1 METKIKQLEQT
12 LEQWNKEYWS
22 GNPTVT
28 DSQYDKTVEELRS
41 LDPSSSFCDFLGT
54 PIVRSAGKVKHDV
67 PMLSLD
73 KAYNLED
80 FDAWCSRS
88 CRSNSEKVYI
98 MPKYDGISADWDGD
112 VLSTR
117 GDGHVG
123 ENITDKVSL
132 IMVLKIDHNTGEWYG
147 EPLSTCKDHIR
158 GEIVMLDSDF
168 ENVKDQFKNSRN
180 AVAGALGAIYSI
192 EWAMKMRSIGF
203 RMCLI
208 PHDEYRIEASA
219 QNFIAHKDE
228 IIDPCRKAIPV
239 PMDGVVIRIV
249 DEEYGNSLGATSHHP
264 RHSIAYKFA
273 NEEATTKLIG
283 VEWSLGLNKVT
294 PVAILD
300 PVELAGVTVARASLH
315 NLKYIQDMD
324 LQIGDIVT
332 VERAGSVIPNIISR
346 VPGLDRT
353 MITCNV
359 CPTCGATLTFDGTAL
374 SCPNNNCDGRKA
386 VTITTAAATL
396 GIDDLA
402 QKTVEKLIQTLG
414 ISHVSDLFSLTKEDV
429 LKVEGF
435 ADKSAERL
443 INNINKARKT
453 TDYQVLAAMNIPGI
467 GIEMAKS
474 ILIHHNINELPYLH
488 ADIFSVIPGIG
499 GVRGESIEDWMS
511 DNKELLFKTIDSVQ
525 FKHSKDDPSLTN
537 KQVIVFTGSMPKPRE
552 FYKQLAESN
561 GYIFK
566 DAITKAT
573 SVLVIAEA
581 GHKSTKVTKAEKNGC
596 KIITLDEFL
605 TEVNYVEE

>member
-1 METKIKQLEQT
+1 MEERIKQLES
-12 LEQWNKEYWS
+12 LLDRHNKAYWS
-22 GNPTVT
+22 GVPEIADTE
-28 DSQYDKTVEELRS
+28 YDKLVEELRS

-54 PIVRSAGKVKHDV
+54 PIVRSSGKVTHDN

-73 KAYNLED
+73 KAYD
-80 FDAWCSRS
+80 VQSYSAWVDKT
-88 CRSNSEKVYI
+88 CRNKSEKLYV
-98 MPKYDGISADWDGD
+98 MPKYDGISADWSDG

-123 ENITDKVSL
+123 ENITDKASL
-132 IMVLKIDHNTGEWYG
+132 IMLLRLSDDGEWYG
-147 EPLSTCKDHIR
+147 QPITECTDSIR
-158 GEIVMLDSDF
+158 GEITMLDQDF
-168 ENVKDQFKNSRN
+168 DNVKDEFKNSRN
-180 AVAGALGAIYSI
+180 AVAGALGAIYSV
-192 EWAMKMRSIGF
+192 EWAMKLRSKGF
-203 RMCLI
+203 RMVLI
-208 PHDEYRIEASA
+208 PHNEYRIEVSASTS
-219 QNFIAHKDE
+219 ISK
-228 IIDPCRKAIPV
+228 IDDLISACKSAVPV
-239 PMDGVVIRIV
+239 PMDGIVITLT
-249 DEEYGNSLGATSHHP
+249 DTAYGESLGCTAHHP

-283 VEWSLGLNKVT
+283 VEWSVGLNKVT

-300 PVELAGVTVARASLH
+300 PVELAGVTVSRASLH

-346 VPGLDRT
+346 TPGLDRT
-353 MITCNV
+353 MITCDV
-359 CPTCGATLTFDGTAL
+359 CPICGTNLAFDGTAL
-374 SCPNNNCDGRKA
+374 SCPNRNCQGRLA

-402 QKTVEKLIQTLG
+402 QKTVEKLIKCLG
-414 ISHVSDLFSLTKEDV
+414 ISHVSDLFFLSKDDL
-429 LKVEGF
+429 LKVDGF
-435 ADKSAERL
+435 ADRSAERL
-443 INNINKARKT
+443 IENINKARKT

-474 ILIHHNINELPYLH
+474 ILSHYSINQLPFTH
-488 ADIFSVIPGIG
+488 ADELADIPGVG

-511 DNKELLFKTIDSVQ
+511 DNKELMYRLIDQVKFKDT
-525 FKHSKDDPSLTN
+525 KNDPAATN
-537 KQVIVFTGSMPKPRE
+537 KPVIVFTGAMPMNRE
-552 FYKQLAESN
+552 YYKQLAEAN

-573 SVLVIAEA
+573 TVLVVAEA
-581 GHKSTKVTKAEKNGC
+581 GHKSTKVSKAEKNGC

-605 TEVNYVEE
+605 KEVEK